1 MLISNSIVFI
11 TSLKP
16 ILNKV
21 FYEAP
26 KICKKH
32 QKVSFYKEDH
42 LKKNITRIFTIF
54 KLIYNSFQLKK
65 DLNDLLYFK
74 LESKYIISYKIRRKK
89 ESFESLKR
97 RKILWNL
104 KAIFSGPLILRI

>member
-21 FYEAP
+21 FYGAL

-32 QKVSFYKEDH
+32 QKGSFYKEDH
-42 LKKNITRIFTIF
+42 LKKT
-54 KLIYNSFQLKK
+54 LQ
-65 DLNDLLYFK
+65 
-74 LESKYIISYKIRRKK
+74 
-89 ESFESLKR
+89 ESL
-97 RKILWNL
+97 L
-104 KAIFSGPLILRI
+104 F